1 MESMLLVRPAPEY
14 AEAIADYRRECLDT
28 GSRMDGC
35 GPLRRMED
43 PMDWIRY
50 CTSWDTDGPLPE
62 GVDWVDITGEPEGR
76 LFVGITPVQA
86 VARMFHYMDPW
97 RPEVLKEI
105 LWSYH
110 LDALKDSYEG
120 SRIRKIGRPFRSGT
134 YCGVYVPVTVERRG
148 GGRER
153 LTIALR
159 NDNPDRVWVV
169 DGGI

>member
-1 MESMLLVRPAPEY
+1 M
-14 AEAIADYRRECLDT
+14 
-28 GSRMDGC
+28 
-35 GPLRRMED
+35 
-43 PMDWIRY
+43 
-50 CTSWDTDGPLPE
+50 
-62 GVDWVDITGEPEGR
+62 DWVDITGEPEGR